1 MFMTK
6 GGTVVEKGLYW
17 NPLDGQRIALTEEG
31 LLPGDESR
39 SYLKMSPLG
48 LLVIAPLLGMMYV
61 IFLPLFGI
69 GVFLV
74 SWLVPI
80 ISTFAQVAITGVKL
94 NSRVNGRSALFSW
107 NPSKAYFSGRRKQTK
122 TIDKN
127 TVDSSRTRKGGI

>member
-6 GGTVVEKGLYW
+6 GGMVVEKGLYW
-17 NPLDGQRIALTEEG
+17 NPMDGQRVALREEG
-31 LLPGDESR
+31 ILPGDEGR

-94 NSRVNGRSALFSW
+94 NSRVNGRSASFSW
-107 NPSKAYFSGRRKQTK
+107 NPSKAYFSGRRKK
-122 TIDKN
+122 AKAADGN
-127 TVDSSRTRKGGI
+127 TADSSRTRKGGR

>member
-17 NPLDGQRIALTEEG
+17 NPMDGQRVALMEEG
-31 LLPGDESR
+31 ILPGDEGR
-39 SYLKMSPLG
+39 NYLKMSPLG

-94 NSRVNGRSALFSW
+94 NSRIHGKSAMFGW

-122 TIDKN
+122 TTDKN
-127 TVDSSRTRKGGI
+127 AVDSSGTRKGGR

>member
-17 NPLDGQRIALTEEG
+17 NPMDGQRVALTEEG
-31 LLPGDESR
+31 ILPGDEGR
-39 SYLKMSPLG
+39 NYLKMSPLG

-94 NSRVNGRSALFSW
+94 SSRVNGRSALFSW
-107 NPSKAYFSGRRKQTK
+107 NPSKAYFSGRRKQTQA
-122 TIDKN
+122 TDEN
-127 TVDSSRTRKGGI
+127 TVDSSGTRKGGR